1 MSTLELSEI
10 KYQLMESSQ
19 SELGAILAHD
29 ACNLAMAFIGQLNGR
44 IRKIWAISAN

>member
-1 MSTLELSEI
+1 MNPLDIMER
-10 KYQLMESSQ
+10 KYLLMESSQ

-44 IRKIWAISAN
+44 IRNIWAVSAN